1 MLKNLSNALIGRR
14 NRLPHHSKSSS
25 CSEVG
30 QALSPVELLFQHPVS
45 LRRRL
50 QPASGHRLKPMLQAK
65 ARATAT
71 KFVAWLCVC
80 ATLYAQAPSVER
92 PTGRIWWRP
101 YMPTTISP
109 VRLTNTQR
117 IHSLMRA
124 GRLYLTLQDAIA
136 LAVENDLNL
145 EVARTQPLT
154 AEWAMERAQA
164 GGAPRG
170 VASAS
175 TNIGGATAGL
185 GVLGTA
191 SSAGVSAGG
200 GGSVGGNG
208 GGGVTTSQI
217 GTTAQ
222 VMDPFLQNQTSFSHI
237 TYPQAIQA
245 ISGVPTLV
253 DNQRIYSNLIQQ
265 GVPTGGFVQLKSYDQ
280 ILNENA
286 PGDNYNPANGA
297 YLQLTSQIP
306 VFQGRGI
313 AVNTRQIKVAMNNK
327 ISARDAFRSQLE
339 TLVSSV
345 VTQYWDLVSSG
356 DTLKARQTALE
367 IGQKFYSDTKGQI
380 DLGTLAPVELPRAA
394 AELAARQQD
403 LSIALATVRQQ
414 EASLK
419 DQMTRNPDPE
429 LDAAEIVT
437 LDRIEVPTDENL
449 PGLRDLLARALAKR
463 PDMAIAKIKD
473 QNSEISSLG
482 TKDALLPTG
491 ILYGQV
497 YNRGAAGTPQ
507 VVRGEPTSPFFSGG
521 YGTALGQIFRNDFP
535 TEYGGVYLR
544 ALLGNRQAQADYGVE
559 QLQLKQGDV
568 SSLRDKN
575 AILVEISNEMLALR
589 QARSRYVVASEALA
603 LQQQLLDAEKNRFSF
618 GTGTTSAVIIAQ
630 RAVVTAQTTLIT
642 ARSAYATARA
652 KLEKALGETLEVN
665 HVSVDEG
672 LNGQVSRESK
682 ITEPS
687 R

>member
-1 MLKNLSNALIGRR
+1 MRAPVNAKKIAPGGRGSESVPGDISCILSRDRRKRSRRFLVWLCTGAMLYGQPPTV
-14 NRLPHHSKSSS
+14 NRPS
-25 CSEVG
+25 
-30 QALSPVELLFQHPVS
+30 SPV
-45 LRRRL
+45 
-50 QPASGHRLKPMLQAK
+50 
-65 ARATAT
+65 
-71 KFVAWLCVC
+71 
-80 ATLYAQAPSVER
+80 
-92 PTGRIWWRP
+92 WWRP

-109 VRLTNTQR
+109 ARMTNTQR

-136 LAVENDLNL
+136 LAIENDLNL
-145 EVARTQPLT
+145 EVARTQPLS
-154 AEWAMERAQA
+154 AEWAIERAQA

-170 VASAS
+170 VSSAS
-175 TNIGGATAGL
+175 TNIGGADAGL

-222 VMDPFLQNQTSFSHI
+222 VLDPFVQNQTSFSHI

-253 DNQRIYSNLIQQ
+253 DTQRIYSNLIQQ
-265 GVPTGGFVQLKSYDQ
+265 GLPTGGFVQFKSYDQ
-280 ILNENA
+280 GLSENS
-286 PGDNYNPANGA
+286 PGDNYNPASGS
-297 YLQLTSQIP
+297 YLQLSSQVN
-306 VFQGRGI
+306 VFQGRGL
-313 AVNTRQIKVAMNNK
+313 AVNTRQVKVAINNK
-327 ISARDAFRSQLE
+327 ISSRDTFRSQLE
-339 TLVSSV
+339 NVVSSV

-356 DTLKARQTALE
+356 DTMKARQTALE
-367 IGQKFYSDTKGQI
+367 IAQKFYSDTKGQI

-403 LSIALATVRQQ
+403 LGIATATVRQQ

-419 DQMTRNPDPE
+419 DSLTRSPDPAI
-429 LDAAEIVT
+429 DAAEVVT
-437 LDRIEVPTDENL
+437 LDRIEVPNDENL
-449 PGLRDLLARALAKR
+449 PGLRDLLARAMAKR

-491 ILYGQV
+491 IAFGRYMD
-497 YNRGAAGTPQ
+497 RGAAGTPQ
-507 VVRGEPTSPFFSGG
+507 LVPGEPTSPFFSGG
-521 YGTALGQIFRNDFP
+521 YGKTLGQIFRNDFP
-535 TEYGGVYLR
+535 SDYGGFYFQAPLR
-544 ALLGNRQAQADYGVE
+544 NRPAQADYGVE

-568 SSLRDKN
+568 SSMRDRN

-589 QARSRYVVASEALA
+589 QARSRFVVASEALT

-618 GTGTTSAVIIAQ
+618 GTGTTSAVIVAQ
-630 RAVVTAQTTLIT
+630 RAVVTSQTTLIS

-652 KLEKALGETLEVN
+652 RLEKALGETLEVN
-665 HVSVDEG
+665 HVSLDEG
-672 LNGQVSRESK
+672 LSGQVSRESK

>member
-1 MLKNLSNALIGRR
+1 MKPLAGLITPRVSAGIGRSGR
-14 NRLPHHSKSSS
+14 QFL
-25 CSEVG
+25 
-30 QALSPVELLFQHPVS
+30 ALVC
-45 LRRRL
+45 
-50 QPASGHRLKPMLQAK
+50 ACAMLQA
-65 ARATAT
+65 
-71 KFVAWLCVC
+71 
-80 ATLYAQAPSVER
+80 QAPLVER
-92 PTGRIWWRP
+92 PTSPVWWRA

-109 VRLTNTQR
+109 ARMTNTQR

-136 LAVENDLNL
+136 LAIENDLNL
-145 EVARTQPLT
+145 EVARTQPLS
-154 AEWAMERAQA
+154 AEWAIERAQA

-170 VASAS
+170 VSSAS
-175 TNIGGATAGL
+175 TNIGGADAGL

-222 VMDPFLQNQTSFSHI
+222 VLDPFVQNQTSFSHI

-253 DNQRIYSNLIQQ
+253 DTQKIYSNLIQQ
-265 GVPTGGFVQLKSYDQ
+265 GLPTGGFVQFKSYDQ
-280 ILNENA
+280 GLNENA
-286 PGDNYNPANGA
+286 PGDNYNPASGS
-297 YLQLTSQIP
+297 YLQLISQIP
-306 VFQGRGI
+306 VFQGRGL
-313 AVNTRQIKVAMNNK
+313 AVNSRQIKVAINNK
-327 ISARDAFRSQLE
+327 IGARDTFRSQLE

-367 IGQKFYSDTKGQI
+367 IAQKFYSDTKGQI

-403 LSIALATVRQQ
+403 LSIALAQVRQQ

-419 DQMTRNPDPE
+419 DQMTRSPDPE

-437 LDRIEVPTDENL
+437 LDRIEVPKEDNL
-449 PGLRDLLARALAKR
+449 PSLRDLLARAMAKR

-473 QNSEISSLG
+473 QNSDIASLG
-482 TKDALLPTG
+482 TKDALAPTG
-491 ILYGQV
+491 ILYGR
-497 YNRGAAGTPQ
+497 YMDRGAAGTPQ
-507 VVRGEPTSPFFSGG
+507 PVPGEPTSPFFNGG
-521 YGTALGQIFRNDFP
+521 YGKTLGQVFRNDFP
-535 TEYGGVYLR
+535 TEYGGFYFQAPIR
-544 ALLGNRQAQADYGVE
+544 NRQAQADYGVE

-568 SSLRDKN
+568 SSMRDKN

-589 QARSRYVVASEALA
+589 QARSRYVVASEALT
-603 LQQQLLDAEKNRFSF
+603 LQDQLLDAEKNRFSF
-618 GTGTTSAVIIAQ
+618 GTGTTSAVIVAQ
-630 RAVVTAQTTLIT
+630 RAVVTAQTTLIS
-642 ARSAYATARA
+642 ARSAYATAKA
-652 KLEKALGETLEVN
+652 KLDKALGETLEVN
-665 HVSVDEG
+665 RVSVDEG
-672 LNGQVSRESK
+672 LAGKISRESK
-682 ITEPS
+682 LPDAS

>member
-1 MLKNLSNALIGRR
+1 MSAVRVPGGADFS
-14 NRLPHHSKSSS
+14 LP
-25 CSEVG
+25 
-30 QALSPVELLFQHPVS
+30 
-45 LRRRL
+45 RRL
-50 QPASGHRLKPMLQAK
+50 QPPFGHRLKPMLQAK
-65 ARATAT
+65 ARATSH
-71 KFVAWLCVC
+71 KFLAWLCVC
-80 ATLYAQAPSVER
+80 ATLYAQGPSVSR
-92 PTGRIWWRP
+92 PTSPVWWRP

-109 VRLTNTQR
+109 ARMTNTQR

-145 EVARTQPLT
+145 EVARTQPLS
-154 AEWAMERAQA
+154 AEWAIERAQA

-175 TNIGGATAGL
+175 QNIAGATAGL

-191 SSAGVSAGG
+191 SSAGISAGG

-222 VMDPFLQNQTSFSHI
+222 VMDPFVQNQTSFSHI
-237 TYPQAIQA
+237 TFPQAIQA

-265 GVPTGGFVQLKSYDQ
+265 GLPTGGFVQFKSYDQ
-280 ILNENA
+280 NLNENA
-286 PGDNYNPANGA
+286 PGDNYNPASGA

-306 VFQGRGI
+306 VFQGRGL

-327 ISARDAFRSQLE
+327 VMARDTFRSQLE
-339 TLVSSV
+339 NLVSSV

-356 DTLKARQTALE
+356 DTMKARQTALE
-367 IGQKFYSDTKGQI
+367 IAQKFYSDTKGQI

-403 LSIALATVRQQ
+403 LSIATASVRQQ
-414 EASLK
+414 EATLK
-419 DQMTRNPDPE
+419 DQLTRSPDPAI
-429 LDAAEIVT
+429 DAAEIVT
-437 LDRIEVPTDENL
+437 LDRIEVPNDENL
-449 PGLRDLLARALAKR
+449 PGLRDLLARAMAKR
-463 PDMAIAKIKD
+463 ADMAIAKIKD

-482 TKDALLPTG
+482 TKDALQPTG
-491 ILYGQV
+491 ILYGQA

-507 VVRGEPTSPFFSGG
+507 AVPGEPTSPFFNGG

-535 TEYGGVYLR
+535 TEYGGFYFRIPV
-544 ALLGNRQAQADYGVE
+544 GNRQAQADYGVE

-589 QARSRYVVASEALA
+589 QARSRHVVASEALA

-618 GTGTTSAVIIAQ
+618 GTGTTSAVIVAQ
-630 RAVVTAQTTLIT
+630 RAVVTAQTTLIS

-665 HVSVDEG
+665 HVSLDEG
-672 LNGQVSRESK
+672 LSGQISRESK
-682 ITEPS
+682 ITDTN